1 MVRNPAFVC
10 SVAFSLLLAVGG
22 CGGGGDAPVVA
33 EQTTPEPPPPAT
45 PPPPPPPPPP
55 PCIPIHGGGCV
66 TEQVFNQSAQ
76 ALVAGYSQ
84 ESGFTNQWGL
94 GHVKAGRAYAN
105 IEVLKG
111 GSATAGAGVTIGFL
125 DSGIDLDHP
134 VLPDRR

>member
-1 MVRNPAFVC
+1 MVRNSTFVC
-10 SVAFSLLLAVGG
+10 SVAFSLLLALGG
-22 CGGGGDAPVVA
+22 CGGGGDAPVVV
-33 EQTTPEPPPPAT
+33 EQT
-45 PPPPPPPPPP
+45 PPPPP

-111 GSATAGAGVTIGFL
+111 GSATAGAG
-125 DSGIDLDHP
+125 
-134 VLPDRR
+134 